1 MKSFLKKHFLLLILL
16 FITVFTRFYH
26 LNWDSG
32 FNLHPDERN
41 LAYAV
46 TKIDFPDQLN
56 PQFFAYG
63 SLPIYLYRLFTPLS
77 APATLTGVIH
87 TGRFISAT
95 LSVLTVLF
103 FIKILKRFK
112 LPLIFSLFLI
122 FNPGLIQA
130 AHFATVETM
139 LTFFLITSFYFL
151 LSNKLLISVFF
162 FALGVSTKISFLAF
176 LPIYLPLLLK
186 KPKKIFA
193 TLFLILGIF
202 IVTNPYVLLDFSSFK
217 HSINVESQIAS
228 GAIPVFYTRQFLN
241 SLPFIFHQQKVFPFI
256 FGSIFTWTIP
266 FLILSPIFINKL
278 RNRSTLLII
287 IAIIPT
293 LFLNYFLATKWIR
306 YSIPLVPLIL
316 LLFIKLLAS
325 IKQAKFRVILSLI
338 ILFPILHTTYQILHT
353 FSQPHTTIQAA
364 DWINQN
370 LPHSTIAG
378 RILTEPYDLGLLPL
392 SQLTAQQY
400 TIHNFYDSPGFIN
413 LPSRQYFISLSQRVH
428 HQPPANYRLLKVI
441 SAGPQLDYEETY
453 RVFTNPTLKIYE
465 KVI

>member
-1 MKSFLKKHFLLLILL
+1 MKSFLKKYLLFLILF
-16 FITVFTRFYH
+16 FITVFTRFYY

-41 LAYAV
+41 LANAV
-46 TKIDFPDQLN
+46 AKINFPDQLN

-63 SLPIYLYRLFTPLS
+63 SFPIYLYRLFTSSS
-77 APATLTGVIH
+77 ALATPTGVIH

-112 LPLIFSLFLI
+112 LSIIFSLFLI

-130 AHFATVETM
+130 AHFATIETM
-139 LTFFLITSFYFL
+139 LAFFLITSFYFL
-151 LSNKLLISVFF
+151 LSNELLISVFF
-162 FALGVSTKISFLAF
+162 FALGISTKISFLAF
-176 LPIYLPLLLK
+176 LPMYFPLLLK
-186 KPKKIFA
+186 KPKRILPAIF
-193 TLFLILGIF
+193 LVFGIF
-202 IVTNPYVLLDFSSFK
+202 IVTNPYAIVDFSSFK
-217 HSINVESQIAS
+217 HSITVESQIAS

-306 YSIPLVPLIL
+306 YSIPLAPLIIF
-316 LLFIKLLAS
+316 LFIKLLAS
-325 IKQAKFRVILSLI
+325 IKQIKFQVILSFI
-338 ILFPILHTTYQILHT
+338 ILIPILNTTYRMLDT
-353 FSQPHTTIQAA
+353 FSKPNTTIQAT
-364 DWINQN
+364 DWINQS
-370 LPHSTIAG
+370 LPPNSQ
-378 RILTEPYDLGLLPL
+378 ILTEPYDLGLLPI
-392 SQLTAQQY
+392 SQLTTQQY

-413 LPSRQYFISLSQRVH
+413 LPDHQYFISLSQRVH
-428 HQPPANYRLLKVI
+428 HQPPADYHLLKII
-441 SAGPQLDYEETY
+441 SAGPQLDYEETH
-453 RVFTNPTLKIYE
+453 RVFTNPTIKIYE